1 MFLIVLAMRASRT
14 QQTLRSLSVDTPLY
28 LIRWYH
34 IDLFMGARVNDCEYR
49 MMRMYDAEYRGMQLS
64 QCLRTSLQ
72 ISQSNK
78 FGKGGKVE
86 GLRGPGRI
94 DYTRIE

>member
-1 MFLIVLAMRASRT
+1 
-14 QQTLRSLSVDTPLY
+14 
-28 LIRWYH
+28 
-34 IDLFMGARVNDCEYR
+34 MGARGNDCEYR

-72 ISQSNK
+72 ISQSKK

-86 GLRGPGRI
+86 RLRGLGRI